1 MLTLLRHFLYTF
13 QTPLLYL
20 AYTHQTPSRYV
31 SDTHPKTWR
40 HTLHFRSWWEPS
52 ATFSLPL
59 EITRHLQDL
68 IQKISNPFPETL
80 QTTSRHPL
88 DFSQTPSR
96 HHTDTLK
103 TLQTP
108 SRNLQLHF
116 HTTKSCCSQIS
127 SNPSGGGGGGGGW
140 VVYRYIIM
148 PLRGPTC
155 KMVLARIQFRLNSKL
170 DPSVAILPLH
180 LPDTFKTPSSPVQ
193 DSLKKPSRH
202 ISDHKKFF
210 LDTP

>member
-1 MLTLLRHFLYTF
+1 MGGLQVHFTK
-13 QTPLLYL
+13 
-20 AYTHQTPSRYV
+20 R
-31 SDTHPKTWR
+31 
-40 HTLHFRSWWEPS
+40 WWEPS
-52 ATFSLPL
+52 STFSLPL
-59 EITRHLQDL
+59 EVTRHLQDL
-68 IQKISNPFPETL
+68 IQKNSNPFPDTL
-80 QTTSRHPL
+80 HTTSRHPL
-88 DFSQTPSR
+88 DSSQTPSR

-127 SNPSGGGGGGGGW
+127 SNPSGGGGGW

-170 DPSVAILPLH
+170 DPSVAILICAS
-180 LPDTFKTPSSPVQ
+180 PSSLTPA
-193 DSLKKPSRH
+193 
-202 ISDHKKFF
+202 ISCPYYQYECV
-210 LDTP
+210 LVVA